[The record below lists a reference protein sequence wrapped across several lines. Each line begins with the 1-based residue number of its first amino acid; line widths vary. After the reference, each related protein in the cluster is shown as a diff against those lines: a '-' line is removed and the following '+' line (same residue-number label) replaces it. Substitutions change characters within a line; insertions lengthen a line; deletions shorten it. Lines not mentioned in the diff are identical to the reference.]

1 MRMKFNLLALM
12 AVLVGTVH
20 AQSLQEAYRDY
31 WRMGVSV
38 NQWEV
43 KAEEAVGSNLSYSG
57 GVSADQTS
65 HYQAIAQH
73 FGWVVPENCMKC
85 EVIHPQEGLY
95 DFTLGDQLVEKALAN
110 GQHVVGHCLIW
121 HSQCAPWFFVDD
133 EGKQVSAEV
142 LKKRMKDH
150 IFTILG
156 HYKGKVEGWDVVNEA
171 FNDDGT
177 LRRSKFYEI
186 LGEDFIPLAFQY
198 AHEADP
204 TVELY
209 YNDYSMNKAQKV
221 EGVVNF
227 FRPLIAKGL
236 PITAIGLQGHL
247 IYGDTDYVKEY
258 EQTIQAIASI
268 GLPSQF
274 TELDISML
282 PNPYGFSGA
291 NVSDRFKYSEMMD
304 PYRNGLPA
312 DKQEQFDQ
320 FWIDFFKMLMANK
333 EHVLRVNFWCLND
346 ANSWRNDF
354 PIKGRS
360 DYATLFDRQSQP
372 KPTVQKL
379 IQLTAPAPVAGS
391 KKSKKK

>member
-1 MRMKFNLLALM
+1 MKMKFNLLVVA
-12 AVLVGTVH
+12 AVFVGTAH
-20 AQSLQEAYRDY
+20 AQSLKDAYRDY

-65 HYQAIAQH
+65 HYQTIAQH

-85 EVIHPQEGLY
+85 EVIHPQEGVY
-95 DFTLGDQLVEKALAN
+95 NFTLGDQLVEKALAN
-110 GQHVVGHCLIW
+110 GQQVVGHCLIW

-156 HYKGKVEGWDVVNEA
+156 HYKGKVKGWDVVNEA

-177 LRRSKFYEI
+177 LRHSKFYEI

-209 YNDYSMNKAQKV
+209 YNDYSMNKAKKA

-227 FRPLIAKGL
+227 FRPLVAKGL

-291 NVSDRFKYSEMMD
+291 NVSDRFKYSEQMD
-304 PYRNGLPA
+304 PYKNGLPA

-346 ANSWRNDF
+346 ANSWRNSF

-360 DYATLFDRQSQP
+360 DYATLFDRQNQP
-372 KPTVQKL
+372 KPAVQKL
-379 IQLTAPAPVAGS
+379 IQLATPAPAAVS

>member
-43 KAEEAVGSNLSYSG
+43 KAEEAVGGNLSYSG

-258 EQTIQAIASI
+258 EQTIQTIASI

-391 KKSKKK
+391 KKSRKK